1 MTGAGGPARLVIED
15 LRGGIPEREIVQ
27 GISLTVPAGEVH
39 AIMGPNGSGKSTLA
53 ALLLGRPGYAV
64 LSGSVR
70 IEEEGEPAGS
80 GGKAQRVE
88 LLDLPTWQRAQAGL
102 FLAMQK
108 PLEVPGVSLVD
119 ALGASFEAGG
129 RDPALVGGRLAEEAD
144 RVGFERRFLD
154 RPLNVDLS
162 GGERK
167 RNETVQL
174 GVLEPRFAVL
184 DEIDSG
190 LDVDA
195 LRAVA
200 RRIEAETAERGL
212 GVLVITHF
220 SHLLTELQADRIHVL
235 SRGRIVA
242 SGGPELAEQLEGE
255 GYAPFEPDA
264 PADLPAPGLA
274 PPVSAPADDPFADP
288 LA

>member
-1 MTGAGGPARLVIED
+1 MSQLVLDD
-15 LRGGIPEREIVQ
+15 LRGGIPEREIVK
-27 GISLTVPAGEVH
+27 GISLTIKAGEVH
-39 AIMGPNGSGKSTLA
+39 AVMGPNGSGKSTLA
-53 ALLLGRPGYAV
+53 NLLLGRPGYTV
-64 LSGSVR
+64 TGGSAR
-70 IEEEGEPAGS
+70 IEGDGDTL
-80 GGKAQRVE
+80 E
-88 LLDLPTWQRAQAGL
+88 LLGLPTWQRAQAGL

-108 PLEVPGVSLVD
+108 PLEVPGVSLLD
-119 ALGASFEAGG
+119 ALGAAFVAGG
-129 RDPALVGGRLAEEAD
+129 RDPVLVGARLEEEAD

-174 GVLEPRFAVL
+174 GVLRPRFAVL

-200 RRIEAETAERGL
+200 RRIEAETAERSL

-220 SHLLTELQADRIHVL
+220 SRLLTELRADHIHVL
-235 SRGRIVA
+235 SQGRIVA
-242 SGGPELAEQLEGE
+242 SGGPELAEQLEGQ
-255 GYAPFEPDA
+255 GYVQFETDEPEE
-264 PADLPAPGLA
+264 PPAPGLA
-274 PPVSAPADDPFADP
+274 PPVSAPGDDPFADP

>member
-1 MTGAGGPARLVIED
+1 MRLVIDD
-15 LRGGIPEREIVQ
+15 LRGGIPGQEIVQ
-27 GISLTVPAGEVH
+27 GISITVPAGEVH

-53 ALLLGRPGYAV
+53 ALMLGRPGYSV
-64 LSGSVR
+64 TSGSVR
-70 IEEEGEPAGS
+70 IEGDGGEGDAL
-80 GGKAQRVE
+80 E
-88 LLDLPTWQRAQAGL
+88 LLGLPTWQRAQAGV

-119 ALGASFEAGG
+119 ALGAAFEAGG
-129 RDPALVGGRLAEEAD
+129 RDPALVGARLAQEAD

-174 GVLEPRFAVL
+174 GVLQPSFAVL

-190 LDVDA
+190 LDIDA

-200 RRIEAETAERGL
+200 RRIEAETTERGL

-220 SHLLTELQADRIHVL
+220 SRLLTELRADRIHVL
-235 SRGRIVA
+235 SRGRIVD
-242 SGGPELAEQLEGE
+242 SGGPELAEQLEAD
-255 GYAPFEPDA
+255 GYVRYEVDGQVDP
-264 PADLPAPGLA
+264 PAPGLA

-288 LA
+288 LG

>member
-1 MTGAGGPARLVIED
+1 MSGRSQLVIED

-64 LSGSVR
+64 TSGSVR
-70 IEEEGEPAGS
+70 IEGDGEAL
-80 GGKAQRVE
+80 E
-88 LLDLPTWQRAQAGL
+88 LLGLPTWRRAQAGV

-119 ALGASFEAGG
+119 ALGAAFEASD
-129 RDPALVGGRLAEEAD
+129 RDPALVGPRLAEEAD

-174 GVLEPRFAVL
+174 GVLQPRFAVL

-190 LDVDA
+190 LDIDA
-195 LRAVA
+195 LRAVS
-200 RRIEAETAERGL
+200 RRIEADTTERGL

-220 SHLLTELQADRIHVL
+220 SRLLTELRADRIHVL
-235 SRGRIVA
+235 SGGKIVA

-255 GYAPFEPDA
+255 GYNQYGTEVAA
-264 PADLPAPGLA
+264 APAPGLA

>member
-1 MTGAGGPARLVIED
+1 MTARGSSRLVIED

-27 GISLTVPAGEVH
+27 GISITVPAGEVH

-53 ALLLGRPGYAV
+53 ALLLGRPGYTAT
-64 LSGSVR
+64 SGSVR
-70 IEEEGEPAGS
+70 VEGEGDPL
-80 GGKAQRVE
+80 E
-88 LLDLPTWQRAQAGL
+88 LLGLPTWKRAQAGI

-119 ALGASFEAGG
+119 ALSAAFEAGG
-129 RDPALVGGRLAEEAD
+129 REPALVGARLAEEAD

-174 GVLEPRFAVL
+174 GVLQPRFAVL

-190 LDVDA
+190 LDIDA

-200 RRIEAETAERGL
+200 RRIEAETTERGL

-220 SHLLTELQADRIHVL
+220 SRLLTELKADHIHVL
-235 SRGRIVA
+235 SRGKIVA

-255 GYAPFEPDA
+255 GYVQFEPDQ
-264 PADLPAPGLA
+264 PPDLPAPGLA
-274 PPVSAPADDPFADP
+274 PPISAPADDPFA
-288 LA
+288 

>member
-1 MTGAGGPARLVIED
+1 MKLVIED

-53 ALLLGRPGYAV
+53 ALLLGRPGYSV
-64 LSGSVR
+64 TSGSVR
-70 IEEEGEPAGS
+70 IEGEGEPAGS
-80 GGKAQRVE
+80 GGINEPLE
-88 LLDLPTWQRAQAGL
+88 LLGLPTWQRAQAGV

-119 ALGASFEAGG
+119 ALGAAFEAGG
-129 RDPALVGGRLAEEAD
+129 RDPALVGARLGEEAD

-174 GVLEPRFAVL
+174 GVLQPRFAVL

-190 LDVDA
+190 LDIDA
-195 LRAVA
+195 LSAVA
-200 RRIEAETAERGL
+200 RRIEAETSERGL

-220 SHLLTELQADRIHVL
+220 SRLLTVLRADHIHVL
-235 SRGRIVA
+235 SRGQIVD
-242 SGGPELAEQLEGE
+242 SGGPELAGKLEAD
-255 GYAPFEPDA
+255 GYVGYETD
-264 PADLPAPGLA
+264 DQEVGSAPGLA
-274 PPVSAPADDPFADP
+274 PPVSAPAQDDPFADP

>member
-1 MTGAGGPARLVIED
+1 MTRLVIED

-27 GISLTVPAGEVH
+27 GISLSIGAGEVH

-53 ALLLGRPGYAV
+53 ALLLGRPGYTATG
-64 LSGSVR
+64 GSVR
-70 IEEEGEPAGS
+70 IEDGGEPL
-80 GGKAQRVE
+80 E
-88 LLDLPTWQRAQAGL
+88 LLGLPTWQRAQAGV

-108 PLEVPGVSLVD
+108 PLEGPGVSLVD
-119 ALGASFEAGG
+119 ALGAAYVAGG
-129 RDPALVGGRLAEEAD
+129 RDPALVGARLAEEAD

-200 RRIEAETAERGL
+200 RRIEAETTERGL

-220 SHLLTELQADRIHVL
+220 SRVLNELQADHIHVL

-242 SGGPELAEQLEGE
+242 SGGPELAHQLEGE
-255 GYAPFEPDA
+255 GYVQFEPDDR
-264 PADLPAPGLA
+264 PDLPAPGLA
-274 PPVSAPADDPFADP
+274 PPVSAPDDDPFADP
-288 LA
+288 LE

>member
-1 MTGAGGPARLVIED
+1 MSRLVIED

-27 GISLTVPAGEVH
+27 GISLTIRPGEVH

-53 ALLLGRPGYAV
+53 SLLLGRPGYAV
-64 LSGSVR
+64 TGGSAR
-70 IEEEGEPAGS
+70 IEGDDDPAGS
-80 GGKAQRVE
+80 GGTEQPVE
-88 LLDLPTWQRAQAGL
+88 LLELPTWQRAQAGL

-119 ALGASFEAGG
+119 ALSAAFVAGD
-129 RDPALVGGRLAEEAD
+129 RDPALVGARLAEEAD

-174 GVLEPRFAVL
+174 GVLRPRFAIL

-195 LRAVA
+195 LRAVS
-200 RRIEAETAERGL
+200 RRIEAETKENGL

-220 SHLLTELQADRIHVL
+220 SRLLLELEADHIHVL
-235 SRGRIVA
+235 ARGRIVA
-242 SGGPELAEQLEGE
+242 SGGPELAAELEQH
-255 GYAPFEPDA
+255 GYAPFEPDE
-264 PADLPAPGLA
+264 PEELPAPGLA
-274 PPVSAPADDPFADP
+274 PPISAPEDNPFADP

>member
-1 MTGAGGPARLVIED
+1 MSVRRDEGGAGRLVIED
-15 LRGGIPEREIVQ
+15 LRGGIPDREIVQ
-27 GISLTVPAGEVH
+27 GVSLTIGAGEVH
-39 AIMGPNGSGKSTLA
+39 AVMGPNGSGKSTLA
-53 ALLLGRPGYAV
+53 NLLLGRPGYEV
-64 LSGSVR
+64 TGGSAR
-70 IEEEGEPAGS
+70 IEGDGDPI
-80 GGKAQRVE
+80 E
-88 LLDLPTWQRAQAGL
+88 LLDLPTWRRAQAGL

-108 PLEVPGVSLVD
+108 PLEVPGVSLLD

-129 RDPALVGGRLAEEAD
+129 RDPALVGARLEDEAD
-144 RVGFERRFLD
+144 RVGFEHRFLS

-174 GVLEPRFAVL
+174 GVLQPRFAVL

-200 RRIEAETAERGL
+200 RRIEAETAERGI

-220 SHLLTELQADRIHVL
+220 SRLLTELRADHIHVL
-235 SRGRIVA
+235 SKGRIVA
-242 SGGPELAEQLEGE
+242 SGGPELAEQLEGR
-255 GYAPFEPDA
+255 GYVQFEPDDV
-264 PADLPAPGLA
+264 PDLPAPGLA

>member
-1 MTGAGGPARLVIED
+1 MSALVIED
-15 LRGGIPEREIVQ
+15 LRGGIPDREIVQ
-27 GISLTVPAGEVH
+27 GISLTIRPGEVH

-53 ALLLGRPGYAV
+53 NLLLGRPGYTV
-64 LSGSVR
+64 TGGSAR
-70 IEEEGEPAGS
+70 IEGDGDP
-80 GGKAQRVE
+80 VE
-88 LLDLPTWQRAQAGL
+88 LLGLPTWRRAQAGV

-119 ALGASFEAGG
+119 ALGAAFVAGG
-129 RDPALVGGRLAEEAD
+129 RDPALVGARLEEEAD

-174 GVLEPRFAVL
+174 GVLRPRFAIL

-195 LRAVA
+195 LRAVS
-200 RRIEAETAERGL
+200 RRIEAETTENGL

-220 SHLLTELQADRIHVL
+220 NRLLLELRADHIHVL
-235 SRGRIVA
+235 TRGRIAA
-242 SGGPELAEQLEGE
+242 SGGPELAEELEQH
-255 GYAPFEPDA
+255 GYANFEPDE
-264 PADLPAPGLA
+264 PDDLPAPGLA
-274 PPVSAPADDPFADP
+274 PPISAPADDPFADP

>member
-1 MTGAGGPARLVIED
+1 VSRLVIED

-27 GISLTVPAGEVH
+27 GISLTIAPGEVH
-39 AIMGPNGSGKSTLA
+39 AVMGPNGSGKSTLA
-53 ALLLGRPGYAV
+53 SLLMGRPGYAV
-64 LSGSVR
+64 TGGSAR
-70 IEEEGEPAGS
+70 IEDEGES
-80 GGKAQRVE
+80 VE
-88 LLDLPTWQRAQAGL
+88 LLGLPTWQRAQAGL
-102 FLAMQK
+102 FLGMQK
-108 PLEVPGVSLVD
+108 PLEVAGVSLLD
-119 ALGASFEAGG
+119 ALGAAFEAGG
-129 RDPALVGGRLAEEAD
+129 RDPVLVGARLEEEAD
-144 RVGFERRFLD
+144 RGGFERRFLA

-174 GVLEPRFAVL
+174 GVLAPRFAVL

-200 RRIEAETAERGL
+200 RRIEAETTERGL

-220 SHLLTELQADRIHVL
+220 SRLLTELPADHIHVL

-242 SGGPELAEQLEGE
+242 SGGPELAEQLESR
-255 GYAPFEPDA
+255 GYVQFEPDEPEA
-264 PADLPAPGLA
+264 AAAPGLA
-274 PPVSAPADDPFADP
+274 PPVSEDPFADP

>member
-1 MTGAGGPARLVIED
+1 MNGSPAKPRLVIED

-64 LSGSVR
+64 VSGSVR
-70 IEEEGEPAGS
+70 IEGDGDPE
-80 GGKAQRVE
+80 AQPLE

-119 ALGASFEAGG
+119 ALGAAFEAGG
-129 RDPALVGGRLAEEAD
+129 RDPALVGARLDEEAD

-174 GVLEPRFAVL
+174 GVLQPRFAVL

-200 RRIEAETAERGL
+200 RRIEAETAERDL

-220 SHLLTELQADRIHVL
+220 SHMLSELRADRIHVL

-242 SGGPELAEQLEGE
+242 SGGPELAEQLEAQ
-255 GYAPFEPDA
+255 GYAQFEPDE

-274 PPVSAPADDPFADP
+274 PPISAPDEDPFADP
-288 LA
+288 IA

>member
-1 MTGAGGPARLVIED
+1 VRLVIDD
-15 LRGGIPEREIVQ
+15 LRGGIPGQEIVQ
-27 GISLTVPAGEVH
+27 GISITVPAGEVH

-53 ALLLGRPGYAV
+53 ALMLGRPGYSV
-64 LSGSVR
+64 TSGSVR
-70 IEEEGEPAGS
+70 IEGDGGEGDAL
-80 GGKAQRVE
+80 E
-88 LLDLPTWQRAQAGL
+88 LLGLPTWQRAQAGV

-119 ALGASFEAGG
+119 ALGAAFEAGG
-129 RDPALVGGRLAEEAD
+129 RDPALVGARLAQEAD

-174 GVLEPRFAVL
+174 GVLQPSFAVL

-190 LDVDA
+190 LDIDA

-200 RRIEAETAERGL
+200 RRIEAETTERGL

-220 SHLLTELQADRIHVL
+220 SRLLTELRADRIHVL
-235 SRGRIVA
+235 SRGRIVD
-242 SGGPELAEQLEGE
+242 SGGPELAEQLEAD
-255 GYAPFEPDA
+255 GYVRYEADGQV
-264 PADLPAPGLA
+264 DLPAPGLA

>member
-1 MTGAGGPARLVIED
+1 VSRLVVED

-27 GISLTVPAGEVH
+27 GISLTIEPGQVH

-53 ALLLGRPGYAV
+53 NLLLGRPGYTV
-64 LSGSVR
+64 TGGSAR
-70 IEEEGEPAGS
+70 IEGD
-80 GGKAQRVE
+80 GGNGDAVE
-88 LLDLPTWQRAQAGL
+88 LLGLPTWQRAQAGL

-119 ALGASFEAGG
+119 ALGAAFEAGG
-129 RDPALVGGRLAEEAD
+129 RDPALVGARLEEEAD

-174 GVLEPRFAVL
+174 GVLQPRFAVL

-195 LRAVA
+195 LRAVS
-200 RRIEAETAERGL
+200 RRIEAETTERGL
-212 GVLVITHF
+212 GVIVITHF
-220 SHLLTELQADRIHVL
+220 NRLLIELRADHIHVL
-235 SRGRIVA
+235 SRGRVVA
-242 SGGPELAEQLEGE
+242 SGGPELAEQLERR
-255 GYAPFEPDA
+255 GYVDFEPDEQD
-264 PADLPAPGLA
+264 DLPAPGLA
-274 PPVSAPADDPFADP
+274 PPISASTDDPFADP

>member
-1 MTGAGGPARLVIED
+1 MSRLVIED

-27 GISLTVPAGEVH
+27 GISLTIEPGQVH

-53 ALLLGRPGYAV
+53 NLLLGRPGYTV
-64 LSGSVR
+64 TGGSAR
-70 IEEEGEPAGS
+70 IEGDGDDAD
-80 GGKAQRVE
+80 VE
-88 LLDLPTWQRAQAGL
+88 LLGLPTWQRAQAGL

-108 PLEVPGVSLVD
+108 PLEVPGVSLID
-119 ALGASFEAGG
+119 ALGAAFEAGG
-129 RDPALVGGRLAEEAD
+129 RDPALVGARLEEEAD

-174 GVLEPRFAVL
+174 GVLQPRFAVL

-195 LRAVA
+195 LRAVS
-200 RRIEAETAERGL
+200 RRIEAETSERGL

-220 SHLLTELQADRIHVL
+220 NRLLTELRADHIHVL

-242 SGGPELAEQLEGE
+242 SGGPELAEQLESR
-255 GYAPFEPDA
+255 GYVDFEADDQD
-264 PADLPAPGLA
+264 DLPAPGLA

>member
-1 MTGAGGPARLVIED
+1 MSRLVIED

-27 GISLTVPAGEVH
+27 GISLTIEPGQVH
-39 AIMGPNGSGKSTLA
+39 AVMGPNGSGKSTLA
-53 ALLLGRPGYAV
+53 NLLLGRPGYAV
-64 LSGSVR
+64 TGGSAR
-70 IEEEGEPAGS
+70 IEGDGES
-80 GGKAQRVE
+80 IE
-88 LLDLPTWQRAQAGL
+88 LLGLPTWRRAQAGL

-119 ALGASFEAGG
+119 ALAAAFEAGG
-129 RDPALVGGRLAEEAD
+129 RDPALVGARLEEEAD
-144 RVGFERRFLD
+144 RVGFERRFLA

-174 GVLEPRFAVL
+174 GVLQPRFAVL

-195 LRAVA
+195 LRAVS
-200 RRIEAETAERGL
+200 RRIEAETTERGL

-220 SHLLTELQADRIHVL
+220 RRLLTELRADHIHVL
-235 SRGRIVA
+235 SQGRIVA
-242 SGGPELAEQLEGE
+242 SGGPELAEQLESR
-255 GYAPFEPDA
+255 GYVDFEADDPD
-264 PADLPAPGLA
+264 DLPAPGLA